1 MGDLG
6 PVSELPVTGNVPDEL
21 TELAAKTEFDYD
33 ADAHNGPPYWDDANE
48 DVKRQYRDGMRATLA
63 AVLPVVRQQW
73 ESELAA
79 ALGEEHWTDWPW
91 LIARVKALAFIHE
104 GTDAAR
110 VVRGEP

>member
-33 ADAHNGPPYWDDANE
+33 ADAHNGPPYWDDAGE

-63 AVLPVVRQQW
+63 VVLPVVRRQIAD
-73 ESELAA
+73 EIEAKFAA
-79 ALGEEHWTDWPW
+79 AHGFPDWWEGE
-91 LIARVKALAFIHE
+91 ALE
-104 GTDAAR
+104 GIKWAAR
-110 VVRGEP
+110 VVRGDP